1 MPGAEIKVKDLPTFN
16 KIYLLFMLHGKR
28 ADDGGVEERERKG
41 KPACTAESH
50 FYCAVALPKIRGRD

>member
-41 KPACTAESH
+41 KPALVINRKG
-50 FYCAVALPKIRGRD
+50 FGRNRKS